1 METGMAQVPPFDK
14 EDVKRRMKGA
24 VGTLRHEFAGL
35 RTGRA
40 NPAILEPVT
49 VEAYG
54 GAMAVNQLG
63 TVSAPE
69 PRLLTVQVYDKSLAK
84 AVDKAIRDAGLGLNP
99 QLDGQLIRIPIPELN
114 EERRRELAKLAAKY
128 AEHARVAV
136 RNVRRDGMDHL
147 KRLEKEHGISE
158 DQHRKLS
165 DELQK
170 LTDDSVHEIDAALTA
185 KEQEILHV

>member
-1 METGMAQVPPFDK
+1 MAQVPPFDK

-54 GAMAVNQLG
+54 GTMHVNQLG
-63 TVSAPE
+63 TISAPE
-69 PRLLTVQVYDKSLAK
+69 PRLLTVQVYDKGLAK

-114 EERRRELAKLAAKY
+114 EERRRELAKLAHRY
-128 AEHARVAV
+128 AEQARIAV

-147 KRLEKEHGISE
+147 KRLEKDHAISE

-165 DELQK
+165 EELQK
-170 LTDDSVHEIDAALTA
+170 LTDESVHEVDAALAA
-185 KEQEILHV
+185 KEQEIMHV

>member
-1 METGMAQVPPFDK
+1 MPIT
-14 EDVKRRMKGA
+14 
-24 VGTLRHEFAGL
+24 
-35 RTGRA
+35 
-40 NPAILEPVT
+40 
-49 VEAYG
+49 
-54 GAMAVNQLG
+54 QLG

-69 PRLLTVQVYDKSLAK
+69 PRLITVQVYDKSLAK

-99 QLDGQLIRIPIPELN
+99 QLDGQLVRIPIPELN

-128 AEHARVAV
+128 AEQARVAV

-147 KRLEKEHGISE
+147 KRLEKDHTISE

-170 LTDDSVHEIDAALTA
+170 MTDESVHEVDAALTA
-185 KEQEILHV
+185 KEQEIMHV

>member
-1 METGMAQVPPFDK
+1 MAQLPPFDK

-24 VGTLRHEFAGL
+24 VATLKHEFAGL

-40 NPAILEPVT
+40 NPAILEPVM

-54 GAMAVNQLG
+54 NPMPLNQVG
-63 TVSAPE
+63 TISAPE
-69 PRLLTVQVYDKSLAK
+69 PRLLTVQVWDRGLAK
-84 AVDKAIRDAGLGLNP
+84 AVDKAIRDGGLGLNP
-99 QLDGQLIRIPIPELN
+99 QLDGQLVRIPIPELN

-128 AEHARVAV
+128 AEQARVAV

-147 KRLEKEHGISE
+147 KRLEKDHAISE
-158 DQHRKLS
+158 DQHRRLS

-170 LTDDSVHEIDAALTA
+170 MTDESVHEVDHALAT
-185 KEQEILHV
+185 KDQEIMHV

>member
-1 METGMAQVPPFDK
+1 MAQLPPFDK

-24 VGTLRHEFAGL
+24 VATLKHEFAGL

-40 NPAILEPVT
+40 NPAILEPVM

-54 GAMAVNQLG
+54 SPMPLNQVG
-63 TVSAPE
+63 TISAPE
-69 PRLLTVQVYDKSLAK
+69 PRLLTVQVWDRGLAK
-84 AVDKAIRDAGLGLNP
+84 AVDKAIRDGGLGLNP
-99 QLDGQLIRIPIPELN
+99 QLDGQLVRIPIPELN

-136 RNVRRDGMDHL
+136 RNVRSDGMDHL
-147 KRLEKEHGISE
+147 KRLEKDHAISE

-170 LTDDSVHEIDAALTA
+170 MTDESVHEIDHALAT
-185 KEQEILHV
+185 KDQEIMHV

>member
-1 METGMAQVPPFDK
+1 MAQLPPFDK
-14 EDVKRRMKGA
+14 DDMKRRMKGA
-24 VGTLRHEFAGL
+24 VATLRHEFAGL

-40 NPAILEPVT
+40 NTAILEPVM

-54 GAMAVNQLG
+54 NSMPVNQVG

-69 PRLLTVQVYDKSLAK
+69 PRLLTVQVWDKSLAK

-99 QLDGQLIRIPIPELN
+99 QMDGQLIRIPIPELN

-128 AEHARVAV
+128 AEQARIAV

-147 KRLEKEHGISE
+147 KKLEKEHAISE
-158 DQHRKLS
+158 DQHRKLA

-170 LTDDSVHEIDAALTA
+170 MTDESIHEIDQVLSA
-185 KEQEILHV
+185 KDQEIMHV